1 MNQLIIREKDYYLK
15 ERQNLVLLRM
25 HMLKSALLFRTHNSR
40 SLEEENLLLFINKCK
55 EMLGIK
61 KIFGEE
67 NEKVF
72 RNFDNLPIVLNAI
85 AQLSEKSERSSRRL
99 KQGKN
104 ILCVAI
110 VLLSNEFKDLE
121 GSIVLGMIPTTL
133 NLMKPQK

>member
-1 MNQLIIREKDYYLK
+1 
-15 ERQNLVLLRM
+15 
-25 HMLKSALLFRTHNSR
+25 MLKSALLFRTHNSR